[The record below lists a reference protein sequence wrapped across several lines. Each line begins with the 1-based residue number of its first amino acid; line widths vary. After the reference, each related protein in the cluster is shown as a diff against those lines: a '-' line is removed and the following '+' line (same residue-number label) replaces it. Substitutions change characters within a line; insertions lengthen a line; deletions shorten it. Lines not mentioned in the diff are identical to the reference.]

1 MEESDN
7 HNRAIAEGHHRRREG
22 RWRRPP
28 SRVVFYTAEKAEK
41 VPGKSNTEHGV
52 VLRRRRNWPRR
63 VDKEGGVAE
72 NKRQKPMGN
81 SVFSQRWHK
90 WQNSNN
96 GVLLLPMRRNR
107 KICKL

>member
-1 MEESDN
+1 M
-7 HNRAIAEGHHRRREG
+7 
-22 RWRRPP
+22 
-28 SRVVFYTAEKAEK
+28 VFYTAEKAEK

-96 GVLLLPMRRNR
+96 GVLLLPMRNR
-107 KICKL
+107 KYVNCNNSLALERMKASKFEAVPKPTKG